1 MKTIF
6 KIISTFMV
14 GSILISCPAK
24 LNVSDIAYDTAPPA
38 DDRSWVTWEECG
50 QQVDEHPCNFT
61 LLDQNGNE
69 VELYDYHGKV
79 IVIDFSTMWCGVCV
93 NIAAEGDAL
102 VAKYGEENVIWL
114 TVLIENEYGA
124 PPTQEDLQKWVA
136 MANIKIPVL
145 AGDRTLIDP
154 AAKTG
159 YPISGWPTLV
169 VVNKEM
175 VLKHGI
181 SGWSAAAIDA
191 WVSGLL

>member
-1 MKTIF
+1 
-6 KIISTFMV
+6 
-14 GSILISCPAK
+14 
-24 LNVSDIAYDTAPPA
+24 
-38 DDRSWVTWEECG
+38 
-50 QQVDEHPCNFT
+50 
-61 LLDQNGNE
+61 
-69 VELYDYHGKV
+69 
-79 IVIDFSTMWCGVCV
+79 
-93 NIAAEGDAL
+93 
-102 VAKYGEENVIWL
+102 
-114 TVLIENEYGA
+114 
-124 PPTQEDLQKWVA
+124 